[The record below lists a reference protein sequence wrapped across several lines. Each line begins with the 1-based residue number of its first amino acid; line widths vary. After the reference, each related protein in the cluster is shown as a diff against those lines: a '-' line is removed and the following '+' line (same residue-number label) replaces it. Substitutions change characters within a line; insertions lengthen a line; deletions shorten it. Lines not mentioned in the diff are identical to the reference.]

1 MKHKLRTT
9 LFASLIWTAG
19 VVLTQGTL
27 RAADTIVYGLV
38 AGGGSFGTIDLNTGT
53 FTLITALNQ
62 SDYEL
67 GVFGGVLYGASLQCG
82 CLFQLNPATG
92 AAVNAP
98 IPFSHNGNSFGS
110 LNGFGS
116 TTAGLFAV
124 GAAFGG
130 LNSLYSIDTTTGAPT
145 LIGSTG
151 INTGGGNG
159 YLSASNDSS
168 NLYWEVQNGFN
179 DTLYSLNT
187 STGAATLIGTDVV
200 SFPRQTGN
208 PFSMVFTGGTLW
220 ANFYTFGF
228 GTIDTS
234 SGHMTFVSSNAP
246 ASPVIFNGMA
256 PFPLTPPPP
265 PFVGSMG
272 HIAAEGDW
280 TTTFTLVNKGAAAS
294 QAQLNFFGDAADP
307 GGNGP
312 LALPLVFSQP
322 GVDPLIASSFGQ
334 TIAAN
339 ASLIITTGG
348 PQSLAGQTLTGSAQL
363 GASGAIDGFAIFRQ
377 LSTAQ
382 EAVVPL
388 ETRNAG
394 SYVLAFD
401 NTFGVAMGVAVANVS
416 AQFANIGVVIRDD
429 AGNQI
434 GTGTISLAGGA
445 HRSFVLSDQAT
456 GFPITANI
464 RGTVEFDTPSGTQ
477 ITVLGIR
484 STPPNHALTTI
495 PVLANVGTSGGSIAH
510 IASGNG
516 WQTTFVLVNTGTGP
530 AQVHLKFFA
539 DVTGA
544 PLSLP
549 LSFPQPGVSAAT
561 TASSV
566 DQTLAAGATLLVL
579 SAAPL
584 DPAVTTGSAQLTT
597 DGNVGGFVIFRFNSN
612 LGGQEA
618 VVPLETRNANAYILA
633 FDNTSGKAAGIAIN
647 SVSSQSVNV
656 PVVVRDDSG
665 AQIATDT
672 LNLPANAHLSFV
684 LGNQPNDKYPATANI
699 RGTIEFD
706 TPPGGQISAVGIR
719 ANGQAFTTLPALVK
733 Q

>member
-1 MKHKLRTT
+1 MKHKLLKTT
-9 LFASLIWTAG
+9 FFAGFIWMAG
-19 VVLTQGTL
+19 VMLTQGTL
-27 RAADTIVYGLV
+27 RAADTIVYV
-38 AGGGSFGTIDLNTGT
+38 VRAGTQALGTLDLNTGVYT
-53 FTLITALNQ
+53 QISATPINNM
-62 SDYEL
+62 EL
-67 GVFGGVLYGASLQCG
+67 GVFGGVLYGAGGQCG
-82 CLFQLNPATG
+82 CLIQINSSTG
-92 AAVNAP
+92 VHVDTP
-98 IPFSHNGNSFGS
+98 IPFSNGGNNFGAF
-110 LNGFGS
+110 NGFGS

-124 GAAFGG
+124 GAGAGS
-130 LNSLYSIDTTTGAPT
+130 LNSLYSVDPTTGAPT

-151 INTGGGNG
+151 IITQGGTGF
-159 YLSASNDSS
+159 LSASNDSS
-168 NLYWEVQNGFN
+168 KLYWAVQTNFIS
-179 DTLYSLNT
+179 TLYSINT
-187 STGAATLIGTDVV
+187 STGAATLIGAEDE
-200 SFPRQTGN
+200 SSKRLGN
-208 PFSMVFTGGTLW
+208 VFSMVFTGGTLW
-220 ANFYTFGF
+220 ANFWSAGF
-228 GTIDTS
+228 GTINTS
-234 SGHMTFVSSNAP
+234 SGVQTLVSTN
-246 ASPVIFNGMA
+246 IFNAVFGMA

-265 PFVGSMG
+265 PFIGSMG

-294 QAQLNFFGDAADP
+294 PAQLNFFGDAADP
-307 GGNGP
+307 SGNGP
-312 LALPLVFSQP
+312 LTLPLIFSQP

-348 PQSLAGQTLTGSAQL
+348 PQIPTGQTLTGSAQL
-363 GASGAIDGFAIFRQ
+363 GTSGAIDGFGIFRQ

-434 GTGTISLAGGA
+434 GIGTISLAGGA

-516 WQTTFVLVNTGTGP
+516 WQTTFVLVNTGTSA

-539 DVTGA
+539 DATGA

-549 LSFPQPGVSAAT
+549 LSFPQPGVGAAT
-561 TASSV
+561 NASSV
-566 DQTLAAGATLLVL
+566 DQTLAVGATLLVQ

-597 DGNVGGFVIFRFNSN
+597 DGNVGGFVIFRFNPS
-612 LGGQEA
+612 GQEA

-633 FDNTSGKAAGIAIN
+633 FDNTSGKGTGVAIN
-647 SVSSQSVNV
+647 SVSPQSVNV
-656 PVVVRDDSG
+656 PVVVRDDTG
-665 AQIATDT
+665 TQIATDT

-684 LGNQPNDKYPATANI
+684 LGNQPNDKYSATANI